1 MSDEH
6 DGGTS
11 TETSE
16 PETDASE
23 ATGSEGGTSEREPE
37 SSDGSTDSGEDD
49 DSVRLTKE
57 QAMGQEDVPEDKQ
70 QAIQKEREERLAA
83 DNRPENAEIDNSDR
97 TFDVSSGQFTDHE
110 TDDEIGPYND
120 PNAEDGDDEA

>member
-6 DGGTS
+6 EDTS
-11 TETSE
+11 TET
-16 PETDASE
+16 
-23 ATGSEGGTSEREPE
+23 
-37 SSDGSTDSGEDD
+37 D

-83 DNRPENAEIDNSDR
+83 DNRPENAEVDNSER
-97 TFDVSSGQFTDHE
+97 TFEVESGQFTDHE
-110 TDDEIGPYND
+110 KDDEIGPYND
-120 PNAEDGDDEA
+120 PSAEDGEDEA